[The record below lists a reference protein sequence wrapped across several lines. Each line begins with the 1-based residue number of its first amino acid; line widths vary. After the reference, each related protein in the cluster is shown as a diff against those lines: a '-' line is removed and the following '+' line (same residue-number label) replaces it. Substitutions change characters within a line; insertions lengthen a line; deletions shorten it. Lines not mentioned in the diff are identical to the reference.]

1 MAKTKNF
8 CKKPLL
14 LVSLCLVAV
23 FAAALIVMAMVPY
36 AATPYKYV
44 SENGKT
50 QIEYVFKK
58 DVYEKTTTNTNSIT
72 GTTTNTVEVE
82 YTIEDRVVKEG
93 TLGTSVGE
101 VNAYTFTVGDTVY
114 INTFTKVLK
123 IVSIV
128 GVSLGGVGLVLYFV
142 LNNTK
147 GAKKTN
153 KKK

>member
-1 MAKTKNF
+1 MAKSKKL

-14 LVSLCLVAV
+14 LISLCVALV
-23 FAAALIVMAMVPY
+23 FAVTLVVLAMVPY
-36 AATPYKYV
+36 AATPYKNV
-44 SENGKT
+44 SESGNT

-58 DVYEKTTTNTNSIT
+58 GVYEKTTTNTNSIT

-93 TLGTSVGE
+93 NLGVAVGE
-101 VNAYTFTVGDTVY
+101 INAYTFTVGDTVY
-114 INTFTKVLK
+114 TNTFTKVLK

-128 GVSLGGVGLVLYFV
+128 GVALGGVGVVLYFV
-142 LNNTK
+142 LSNKNNK
-147 GAKKTN
+147 SSS